1 MGACARLGRAW
12 QTLEAKIE
20 ECQKLETFKIQT
32 AYVSQYYAS
41 QSYLHYLLPQLLMI
55 AANPIY
61 VVKSYLKV

>member
-32 AYVSQYYAS
+32 AYVVSQYYAS
-41 QSYLHYLLPQLLMI
+41 HSYLHYLFSQLLMI
-55 AANPIY
+55 AANPLN
-61 VVKSYLKV
+61 VV

>member
-32 AYVSQYYAS
+32 SNVSQYYAS

-55 AANPIY
+55 AANPIN
-61 VVKSYLKV
+61 VV